1 MKSMSD
7 AIHKMMKD
15 NNYQSKYRELI
26 AESMQDEDVQS
37 FLQENEERLTPES
50 IIRSSANIYEFV
62 QEKKKIL
69 NNKKGIVPGFYPR
82 LVINKNHIDVTY
94 IPSDEKYQEM
104 MDSAKKNR
112 VKTYYMPKNIQEVSL
127 AQIDATVERAELI
140 DQVYR
145 FIEEYIQAPR
155 NFHRGLYLYGR
166 FGVGKTYI
174 LGAMANELA
183 GHGYE
188 SAMVHFPSF
197 SYEVKQAISDNTTS
211 EKIDP
216 LRQAPI
222 LVIDD
227 IGADSMSSWLRDDV
241 LGVILQHRMQEQL
254 PTFFTSNFS
263 LDELETHL
271 TYSQKGENEPI
282 KAKRIM
288 ERVRY
293 LAKPVEL
300 DGENRRLMSE

>member
-7 AIHKMMKD
+7 AIHKMMKE
-15 NNYQSKYRELI
+15 NNYQSKYKELV
-26 AESMQDEDVQS
+26 AESMQDEDVQA
-37 FLQENEERLTPES
+37 FLRENEERLTSES
-50 IIRSSANIYEFV
+50 IVRSSANIYEFV

-69 NNKKGIVPGFYPR
+69 NNKKGIAPGFYPK
-82 LVINKNHIDVTY
+82 LVINKSHIDVTY
-94 IPSDEKYQEM
+94 IPSDEKHQEM
-104 MDSAKKNR
+104 MNLAKKNR

-127 AQIDATVERAELI
+127 AQIDATVERADLLNH
-140 DQVYR
+140 VYQ
-145 FIEEYIQAPR
+145 FIEEYIQAPQ
-155 NFHRGLYLYGR
+155 NFHRGLYLHGR

-183 GHGYE
+183 SHGYE

-211 EKIDP
+211 EKIEP

-222 LVIDD
+222 LVVDD

-288 ERVRY
+288 ERVKY
-293 LAKPVEL
+293 LAKSIEL